1 MAKNIKE
8 VRETIGK
15 DDEPIKVA
23 AYEPRINVIELGEYK
38 LDSKDN
44 YNIKDFKSNELSEGM
59 VIQAANGGNPNKNL
73 EDRDI

>member
-15 DDEPIKVA
+15 DV
-23 AYEPRINVIELGEYK
+23 
-38 LDSKDN
+38 
-44 YNIKDFKSNELSEGM
+44 KSNELSEGM

-73 EDRDI
+73 EERYI